1 MLAPRK
7 LNSSHAQFLETIKT
21 HPRGNATCISHTQ
34 IQESF
39 EIIINGY
46 TAIYFRRNA
55 ISFGDSTAWDQYK
68 RARNQANEAIK
79 LARKLYVSDN
89 LEINLR

>member
-1 MLAPRK
+1 MWTARDLLCQIRRG
-7 LNSSHAQFLETIKT
+7 FLK
-21 HPRGNATCISHTQ
+21 
-34 IQESF
+34 
-39 EIIINGY
+39 
-46 TAIYFRRNA
+46 RNA

-89 LEINLR
+89 LEINLG